1 MDYHHVGECLKPVTL
16 HLKRTPPERTR
27 PAAELG
33 FQNFIASLMAKAIAV
48 AKNKDVD

>member
-1 MDYHHVGECLKPVTL
+1 MSDATEGAEGVYRE
-16 HLKRTPPERTR
+16 

-48 AKNKDVD
+48 AKSEE